1 MTSSNTNT
9 DHKILRVFVGSPG
22 DVSVERDAVSEV
34 IEQLNNEL
42 DAEQSAIRLQAI
54 RWEKYPHARDTRLT
68 PQAAIAQGLP
78 RPGECDVA
86 VFIFWNRIGT
96 VLDMTGLEPN
106 SAGDQP
112 TGSTWEFYDALESGK
127 PRVLTYRKIAQPD
140 ENSAQETDD
149 EFCPCGGGEGG

>member
-1 MTSSNTNT
+1 MASNNTNT

-22 DVSVERDAVSEV
+22 DVSAEREAVSKI
-34 IEQLNNEL
+34 IERLNNEF

-68 PQAAIAQGLP
+68 PQAAIANGLP

-96 VLDMTGLEPN
+96 VLDMRDLAVNG
-106 SAGDQP
+106 AGEQA
-112 TGSTWEFYDALESGK
+112 TGSTWEFYDALGVC
-127 PRVLTYRKIAQPD
+127 RI
-140 ENSAQETDD
+140 
-149 EFCPCGGGEGG
+149 